1 MSSKTKVLKSRHFT
15 FTLYNI
21 DESESDVLKTL
32 VDDGFCKMIM
42 FTHELGEDKANPHI
56 QGYLSCNAPNRL
68 LNVKNKINELFSE
81 KEPNPHIE
89 IARGSYTQNF
99 EYITKELKE
108 NPHFKHVLYGEIP
121 LPPGKKRDDTKF
133 ESYVELLEKGEITL
147 KEIEERDLAHYVRHE
162 AHYLNVASK
171 LVKKGVRPPT
181 FVAWFSGTTGTGKS
195 YTAKQ
200 IAKRL
205 GFEVYEAGCDNGFFN
220 TYNGEECS
228 LWDDY
233 RSGPIT
239 FSTLLKVTDREGCTI
254 NIKGGKVFF
263 SPKIQIFTSPEGID
277 SAKTNEMKMGCVGL
291 DNKFEQLKRRVSYTA
306 DFTTSSKK
314 GIPVFSKVKESS
326 LIVQERFLGAYK
338 QFLIDEGYEQ
348 FIPLLKPLDN
358 VTPLRTKKLVEKYD
372 DIDISIKDNVN

>member
-1 MSSKTKVLKSRHFT
+1 MSSKNSKVAKGRSFT

-32 VDDGFCKMIM
+32 VDSGFCKLIM
-42 FTHELGEDKANPHI
+42 FTHEMGEDKKNPHI
-56 QGYLSCNAPNRL
+56 QGYLSCNVPNRL
-68 LNVKNKINELFSE
+68 LNIKKKINELFTD

-89 IARGSYTQNF
+89 IARGTYSQNL

-108 NPHFKHVLYGEIP
+108 NPHFKHVLHGEIP

-133 ESYVELLEKGEITL
+133 ESYVELLEKGEVTL
-147 KEIEERDLAHYVRHE
+147 KQIEEQDLAHYVRHE

-220 TYNGEECS
+220 AYNGEECS

-239 FSTLLKVTDREGCTI
+239 FSTLLKITDRDGTTV

-263 SPKIQIFTSPEGID
+263 SPKIQIFTSPEGIE
-277 SAKTNEMKMGCVGL
+277 SAKTNEMKSSCTGL
-291 DNKFEQLKRRVSYTA
+291 DNKFEQLKRRVSYTVN
-306 DFTTSSKK
+306 FSSSNPKT
-314 GIPVFSKVKESS
+314 IPVFDEVKRASAE
-326 LIVQERFLGAYK
+326 VQETFLGSYK

-348 FIPLLKPLDN
+348 FIPLIKALDVVEPVKLRPLI
-358 VTPLRTKKLVEKYD
+358 KKDKNNKITL
-372 DIDISIKDNVN
+372 SHNA